1 MRSKLAST
9 FTRYKISKQKLL
21 NPVHKD
27 KLVIN
32 WRHYQS
38 STSTMTLYD
47 TGMTTAFPYAYG
59 TIPVPFNCY
68 VSSVTMTANK
78 YSSYGTPTG
87 SSATVYVYKGL
98 NTLVASKTL
107 SYTASEGMV
116 LTFDFGTTAPID
128 ADDKITLR
136 WYANGLWRY
145 MNSTTILTER

>member
-1 MRSKLAST
+1 M
-9 FTRYKISKQKLL
+9 ISKVASAKHTNKINRLKEA

-27 KLVIN
+27 KVAIN
-32 WRHYQS
+32 WRHYHS
-38 STSTMTLYD
+38 GTSTYTMYD

-59 TIPVPFNCY
+59 TIPVPFDAY

-87 SSATVYVYKGL
+87 SSATVYVYKGY
-98 NTLVASKTL
+98 NTLVTSQSL
-107 SYTASEGMV
+107 SYTGSQGMV

-128 ADDKITLR
+128 ADDKITIR
-136 WYANGLWRY
+136 WYANGIWRY

>member
-1 MRSKLAST
+1 MLSKIVKAKHSN
-9 FTRYKISKQKLL
+9 KINRLKEA

-27 KLVIN
+27 KVAIN
-32 WRHYQS
+32 WRHYHS
-38 STSTMTLYD
+38 AASTRTLYD

-59 TIPVPFNCY
+59 TIPVSFDCY

-87 SSATVYVYKGL
+87 TSGTVYIYKGL
-98 NTLVASKTL
+98 NTLVTSKTL
-107 SYTASEGMV
+107 SYTASQGMV

-128 ADDKITLR
+128 ADEKITIR
-136 WYANGLWRY
+136 WYANGIWRY

>member
-1 MRSKLAST
+1 MLSKIIKAKHSNRLD
-9 FTRYKISKQKLL
+9 KQKAA

-27 KLVIN
+27 KVAIN

-87 SSATVYVYKGL
+87 TSATVYVYKGL
-98 NTLVASKTL
+98 NTLVTSKTL

>member
-1 MRSKLAST
+1 M
-9 FTRYKISKQKLL
+9 ISKIVSAKHTNKINRLKDA

-27 KLVIN
+27 KVAIN
-32 WRHYQS
+32 WRHYHS
-38 STSTMTLYD
+38 STSTFTLYD

-59 TIPVPFNCY
+59 TIPVPFDCY

-87 SSATVYVYKGL
+87 SSGTIYIYKGL
-98 NTLVASKTL
+98 NTLVTSKTL
-107 SYTASEGMV
+107 SYTASQGMI
-116 LTFDFGTTAPID
+116 LNFDFGTTAPIN

-136 WYANGLWRY
+136 WYANGIWRY

>member
-1 MRSKLAST
+1 MLSKIIKAKHSNRLD
-9 FTRYKISKQKLL
+9 KQKAA

-27 KLVIN
+27 KLVVN

-38 STSTMTLYD
+38 STSTMTMYD

-59 TIPVPFNCY
+59 TIPVPFDCY

-98 NTLVASKTL
+98 NTLVTSKTL
-107 SYTASEGMV
+107 SYTASQGMV

>member
-98 NTLVASKTL
+98 NTLVTSKTL

>member
-38 STSTMTLYD
+38 STSTMTMYD

-59 TIPVPFNCY
+59 TIPVPFDCY

-98 NTLVASKTL
+98 NTLVTSKTL

>member
-1 MRSKLAST
+1 M
-9 FTRYKISKQKLL
+9 ISKVASAKHTNKINRLKEA

-27 KLVIN
+27 KLVVS
-32 WRHYQS
+32 WRHYHS
-38 STSTMTLYD
+38 NTSTYTMYD

-59 TIPVPFNCY
+59 TIPIPFDCY

-78 YSSYGTPTG
+78 YSSYGTPLGNT
-87 SSATVYVYKGL
+87 ATVYIYKGL
-98 NTLVASKTL
+98 NTLVTSKTL
-107 SYTASEGMV
+107 SYTASQGMV

-136 WYANGLWRY
+136 WYANGIWRY